1 MFSDRLKQ
9 LRNKKNIPQAELADM
24 LGLTQQ
30 AIGRWEKNKATPDYD
45 TLKKLST
52 FFNVSTDYLLGNSD
66 FPLSNEIPL
75 PVENK
80 KIPVIGTV
88 TCGPGGL
95 AYQYIDDYVY
105 IDSSLSGDIRALH
118 CKGDSMAGMGIF
130 EGDTAIIRIQDT
142 IENGELAVIVING
155 DEGTLKRVRLQEN
168 VIVLEASN
176 PAYPPRIFAGKE
188 MKLVKIVGKVIEIRR
203 KF

>member
-1 MFSDRLKQ
+1 MLSKVLKN
-9 LRNKKNIPQAELADM
+9 LRTAKGISQAELANI
-24 LGLTQQ
+24 LGVAQQ
-30 AIGRWEKNKATPDYD
+30 TVGKWERDIAFPNID
-45 TLKKLST
+45 TMKKIAV
-52 FFNVSTDYLLGNSD
+52 FFKVSTDYLLGNSD

-80 KIPVIGTV
+80 RVPVIGTV

-118 CKGDSMAGMGIF
+118 CKGDSMTGMGIF

-176 PAYPPRIFAGKE
+176 PAYPPRIFSGKE